1 MLLLTMVEDDT
12 WHLIEDQPDISSQF
26 GAVPKCKP
34 VPSFVR
40 TLPTSLHTEL
50 KKGGKPI
57 PNFGRHHPY
66 SDQPYPRRSEAAPQI
81 ARVKPCQT
89 TSSSIPSRPSG
100 PRSSHTVRV
109 PSRTEFSTDL
119 QRRWILFIAQIGALS
134 SFWREFSPCHSFDD
148 LALRLLDKY
157 ASSTVTKY
165 LGTLQ
170 NFGTILSDLQLSWQD
185 VGTHRIADLLQC
197 THEGRKCEYGFG
209 ATSLIKAL
217 RWLHKLLTIDS
228 WQNLSSPVVNSFFK
242 MADADRNEAV
252 PLSLFLVM
260 HWERRLLQSQCSS
273 QDMIIL
279 GGLLILLWS
288 GLRFA
293 DGQRINLS
301 SLSWSV
307 TALRGTA
314 FRTKTTRRGQP
325 WAVQASGFLSY
336 GDFSWVAKWLMTLDT
351 LWSTLSVPGQ
361 SSDFLLPMS
370 QDDSF
375 VQPLIP
381 MTYSQALKW
390 LRYYCTLPWK
400 SLDGVELS
408 DPTSATVHSLKT
420 TTLSW
425 SNQLAQRG
433 LVTEE
438 QRHLQGHHGRGSM
451 RLYSR
456 DDTSGQLA
464 LQHTI
469 ISQVRGGFRF
479 VTPLHRGSQAPL
491 HEPEVALEKFR
502 KDLPSF
508 TWTFLPFGQLRKD
521 PVVTGIAMTLDKQQ
535 DSTNSDSDDSSSSS
549 SSSSSDSD
557 NEKIERKLMNHSQWQ
572 VAVSTKIQHVMLPC
586 DDSTQPQFEGIHFRA
601 ACGARLP
608 RDTTKFLSSM
618 SQELGQ
624 CRHSGC
630 KIRWPMVIYKEE

>member
-1 MLLLTMVEDDT
+1 MDDDGT
-12 WHLIEDQPDISSQF
+12 WHLIEDQPNASSQL
-26 GAVPKCKP
+26 GAFPKCKP
-34 VPSFVR
+34 VPTFIR
-40 TLPTSLHTEL
+40 TLPTSFNTEL
-50 KKGGKPI
+50 KKGGKPV
-57 PNFGRHHPY
+57 PNSGRHHPY
-66 SDQPYPRRSEAAPQI
+66 SDQPYPRRSEAAPQTE
-81 ARVKPCQT
+81 RVKLFPT
-89 TSSSIPSRPSG
+89 ASSSTPSRPSG
-100 PRSSHTVRV
+100 PRTSHTVRSL
-109 PSRTEFSTDL
+109 SRTEFSTDL
-119 QRRWILFIAQIGALS
+119 QRRWIIFITQIGALS
-134 SFWREFSPCHSFDD
+134 SFWREFSPCHSFEE

-157 ASSTVTKY
+157 ANSTVTKY

-209 ATSLIKAL
+209 ATALIKAL
-217 RWLHKLLTIDS
+217 RWIHKLLTIDS
-228 WQNLSSPVVNSFFK
+228 WQNLHSPVVNSFFK

-260 HWERRLLQSQCSS
+260 HWERRVLHSNCSS
-273 QDMIIL
+273 QDVIIL
-279 GGLLILLWS
+279 GGLLLLLWS
-288 GLRFA
+288 GLRFS
-293 DGQRINLS
+293 DGQRVNLS

-325 WAVQASGFLSY
+325 WAIQASGFLSY

-361 SSDFLLPMS
+361 SSDFILPMS
-370 QDDSF
+370 QADSF

-390 LRYYCTLPWK
+390 MRYYCTLPWK

-408 DPTSATVHSLKT
+408 DPNAATLHSLKT

-433 LVTEE
+433 LVTDE
-438 QRHLQGHHGRGSM
+438 QRHLQGHHRRGSM

-464 LQHTI
+464 LQHTVI
-469 ISQVRGGFRF
+469 AQVCGGFRF

-491 HEPEVALEKFR
+491 HEPEVSLEKFR

-508 TWTFLPFGQLRKD
+508 TWTFLPFGQTRKD
-521 PVVTGIAMTLDKQQ
+521 PIVTGILSALENQRDIA
-535 DSTNSDSDDSSSSS
+535 SSDSEDSSSSS

-557 NEKIERKLMNHSQWQ
+557 NIPVNNTVMMDSQWKI
-572 VAVSTKIQHVMLPC
+572 AVSTKIQHVMLLC
-586 DDSTQPQFEGIHFRA
+586 DDSTQPQFEEIHFRA
-601 ACGARLP
+601 ACGVRLP
-608 RDTTKFLSSM
+608 RDTTRFLSSV
-618 SQELGQ
+618 SPELGQ

-630 KIRWPMVIYKEE
+630 KIRWHMVMCKEA